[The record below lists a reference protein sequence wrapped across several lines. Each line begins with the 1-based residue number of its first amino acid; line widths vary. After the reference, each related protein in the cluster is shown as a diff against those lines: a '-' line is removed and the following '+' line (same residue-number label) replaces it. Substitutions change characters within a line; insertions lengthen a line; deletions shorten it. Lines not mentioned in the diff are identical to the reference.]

1 MQLTRLASNFNMKKK
16 LFFLLPLC
24 ATLSAGAIDFIST
37 NRYEI
42 SESQS
47 VSQELWLYSAEAHFA
62 GAVSNDLFV
71 FSANRLQLDGT
82 FAHNIWGMGTDLELS
97 GSVNHNTRLLAR
109 TARIAGH
116 LDGNALVLADT
127 IHFSTNAVVQ
137 GNVRLLGNS
146 IILEGTL
153 HGDVQITA
161 SRLVTVSAKIDGN
174 LTIIAPE
181 IILQQ
186 DARVGG
192 DLFYTSPKELIPD
205 EGILAGSLHRIHPAS
220 PSVFSPKQLLRRATS
235 FMGAFIVGIL
245 FLFLFTEK
253 LGVGAYLARTSLW
266 RALWIGG
273 LAFFLLP
280 TLGLMTLAAPAGLPL
295 ALFLLGAWAGLFYLG
310 HIVVSFA
317 FGTFLLRVSRP
328 HIRQT
333 LPALFVGLLVLHIGF
348 AIPGMGQGLR
358 VVSSCVGVGALLLP
372 LSRATIRIPTSKTD
386 R

>member
-71 FSANRLQLDGT
+71 FSANQLQLDGT

-186 DARVGG
+186 DARIGG

-253 LGVGAYLARTSLW
+253 LGVGAYLARASLW

-280 TLGLMTLAAPAGLPL
+280 TLGLMTLASPAGLPL

-358 VVSSCVGVGALLLP
+358 VISSCVGVGALLLP
-372 LSRATIRIPTSKTD
+372 LSRATIRIPTSKAD